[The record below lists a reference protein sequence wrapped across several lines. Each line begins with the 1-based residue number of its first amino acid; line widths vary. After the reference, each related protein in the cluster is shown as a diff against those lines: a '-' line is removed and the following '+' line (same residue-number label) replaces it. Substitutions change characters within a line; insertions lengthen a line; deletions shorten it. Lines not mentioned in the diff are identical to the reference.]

1 MSPRLPPAEATVRR
15 YTVILTPEPE
25 GGYSVRV
32 PALPGCYSQGE
43 TVAEALQNVQEAIE
57 LYLEVLKQRGEP
69 IPEETEPIQAIQISV
84 AA

>member
-1 MSPRLPPAEATVRR
+1 VRR

>member
-1 MSPRLPPAEATVRR
+1 MRR
-15 YTVILTPEPE
+15 YTVLVTAEEE

-43 TVAEALQNVQEAIE
+43 TVAEALQHAQEAIE
-57 LYLEVLKQRGEP
+57 LYLSVLKDRGEP
-69 IPEETEPIQAIQISV
+69 IPEETEPTQAITIDV

>member
-1 MSPRLPPAEATVRR
+1 MRR